1 MIRQIFNIHISLY
14 NYLQLIKILLHNS
27 NRNYSKH
34 SALNI
39 FFIEIFHFWFKKV
52 NVFIHFKNLIRE
64 ILEWF
69 KWKITLKVSA
79 LFAYFICASFSLVIF
94 TVYNLPC
101 DFKEISREKI
111 ETYFEFF
118 EDELIISLLLLNIF
132 IYKRKI

>member
-1 MIRQIFNIHISLY
+1 MFSSISKTL
-14 NYLQLIKILLHNS
+14 
-27 NRNYSKH
+27 
-34 SALNI
+34 
-39 FFIEIFHFWFKKV
+39 
-52 NVFIHFKNLIRE
+52 RE

-79 LFAYFICASFSLVIF
+79 LFAYFMCASFSLVIF